1 MFHAEGNTDNTSI
14 LNCVGSLCVLC
25 DVLFIGL
32 WVRSCRMQKTALGKN
47 QDQKQKKTHNHHVF
61 LYHWNDFFFTF
72 VFMSKEIFILKACKA
87 KRKISFSACFWRFLH
102 FLKSPWKDAKKK
114 CLEVLLFKRDSLIN
128 WQTLLY
134 LSALSLSLSL
144 SLSHPRLITRI
155 WTWTLIFK
163 VYFKLKRIDFGI

>member
-1 MFHAEGNTDNTSI
+1 MFVWCPLHRALSRQLQNAKDSFRQKP
-14 LNCVGSLCVLC
+14 GSE
-25 DVLFIGL
+25 
-32 WVRSCRMQKTALGKN
+32 TE
-47 QDQKQKKTHNHHVF
+47 KKHTIIMYF
-61 LYHWNDFFFTF
+61 FSMEMIFFFTF

-102 FLKSPWKDAKKK
+102 FLKSPWKDAKTKM
-114 CLEVLLFKRDSLIN
+114 LRSETVWLTGILFCY
-128 WQTLLY
+128 Y
-134 LSALSLSLSL
+134 LSVLSLSLSL